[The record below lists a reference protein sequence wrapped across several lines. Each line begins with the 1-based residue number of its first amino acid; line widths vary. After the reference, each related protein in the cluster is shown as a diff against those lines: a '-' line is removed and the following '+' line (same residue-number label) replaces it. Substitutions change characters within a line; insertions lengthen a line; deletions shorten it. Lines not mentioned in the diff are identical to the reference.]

1 MVEYN
6 FDEFIEKL
14 EELQAD
20 IQEAGKRVTNR
31 AIQEGKRE
39 AKDRTPTG
47 EYTDKVFFMTRAG
60 EQVHFI
66 TSFTKQG
73 GTLQNGWHHHRAKR
87 VGDGWKG
94 EFYNNEYYGPY
105 VNFGH
110 RLVRNKVTIGYVPGK
125 FFFNAGVA
133 FMENHLQQYWKEEVE
148 KAKRKFEK

>member
-6 FDEFIEKL
+6 FDEFIQRL

-20 IQEAGKRVTNR
+20 IQAAGKRVTDR

-39 AKDRTPTG
+39 AKDKTPTG
-47 EYTDKVFFMTRAG
+47 KYTDKVFFMTRAG

-73 GTLQNGWHHHRAKR
+73 GTLKKGWHSHRTKR
-87 VGDGWKG
+87 EGDGWKG
-94 EFYNNEYYGPY
+94 EFYNNVYYAPY

-133 FMENHLQQYWKEEVE
+133 FMENHLKQYWEEE
-148 KAKRKFEK
+148 IQKAKRKFEK

>member
-6 FDEFIEKL
+6 FDEFIKKL

-20 IQEAGKRVTNR
+20 IQEAGKQVTSR

-39 AKDRTPTG
+39 AKDRTPTRENPKEG
-47 EYTDKVFFMTRAG
+47 G
-60 EQVHFI
+60 I
-66 TSFTKQG
+66 TIQG

-94 EFYNNEYYGPY
+94 EFYNDVYYGPY

>member
-1 MVEYN
+1 MAEYN
-6 FDEFIEKL
+6 FDEFIQKL

-20 IQEAGKRVTNR
+20 IQEAGKRVTAR
-31 AIQEGKRE
+31 AIEEGKRE
-39 AKDRTPTG
+39 TKDRTPARENPKEG
-47 EYTDKVFFMTRAG
+47 G
-60 EQVHFI
+60 I
-66 TSFTKQG
+66 TIQG
-73 GTLQNGWHHHRAKR
+73 GTLQNGWHSHRTKR

-94 EFYNNEYYGPY
+94 EFYNDVYYGPY

>member
-6 FDEFIEKL
+6 FDEFIQKL

-20 IQEAGKRVTNR
+20 IQEAGKRVTAR

-39 AKDRTPTG
+39 AKDKTPTG
-47 EYTDKVFFMTRAG
+47 KYTDKVFFMTRAG
-60 EQVHFI
+60 EQVHF
-66 TSFTKQG
+66 TTGYKKQG
-73 GTLQNGWHHHRAKR
+73 GTLKKGWETTPVKR
-87 VGDGWKG
+87 VGNGWKG
-94 EFYNNEYYGPY
+94 EFYNNVFYGPY

-110 RLVRNKVTIGYVPGK
+110 RIVRNGVTIGYVPGK